1 VIVVQRSAGTH
12 SSVDT
17 VAGTVCMTAGKH
29 KNVARFRVI
38 VDSVPYGDNIFGIK
52 TTNKIYF
59 SQRSQF
65 IMFM

>member
-1 VIVVQRSAGTH
+1 VIFVQRSAGTH
-12 SSVDT
+12 SSVDKI
-17 VAGTVCMTAGKH
+17 AGIVCMTVGKH
-29 KNVARFRVI
+29 ENVACFRVI

-59 SQRSQF
+59 SQCSQF

>member
-1 VIVVQRSAGTH
+1 VPRSAGTH
-12 SSVDT
+12 SSVDKI
-17 VAGTVCMTAGKH
+17 AGTVCLTVGKPE
-29 KNVARFRVI
+29 NVVCFRVI
-38 VDSVPYGDNIFGIK
+38 VDSVPYGDNISGIK